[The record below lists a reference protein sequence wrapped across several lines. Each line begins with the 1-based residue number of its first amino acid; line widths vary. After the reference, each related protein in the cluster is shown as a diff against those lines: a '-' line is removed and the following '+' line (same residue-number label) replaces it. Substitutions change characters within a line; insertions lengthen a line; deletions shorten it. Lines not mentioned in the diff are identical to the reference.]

1 MRQMRWGEPAPFYG
15 QDMET
20 ESKRDLELEGKSVRR
35 LSEVV
40 TGLSDEAAKRF
51 LAVYDDAYA
60 KAVFEA
66 VFLRETLPAK
76 VSGGTRRDELIE
88 VTPAFE
94 RWERR
99 TRACVLDTS
108 PHADMSTSLDELQ
121 KGDASFAEL
130 ARARREATATPGK
143 TGRGSRRSG
152 RKSKPRAGS
161 AKGPEVKAA

>member
-1 MRQMRWGEPAPFYG
+1 
-15 QDMET
+15 MET

-40 TGLSDEAAKRF
+40 AGLPDEAAKRF
-51 LAVYDDAYA
+51 LTAYDDAYT

-76 VSGGTRRDELIE
+76 VSSGTRRDELIE
-88 VTPAFE
+88 VTPAYE

-108 PHADMSTSLDELQ
+108 PHADVSTSLDELQ

-130 ARARREATATPGK
+130 AKARRDTTPAEGK
-143 TGRGSRRSG
+143 TRRGTRRSG
-152 RKSKPRAGS
+152 KKSKPRGGGTR
-161 AKGPEVKAA
+161 GPEAKAA